1 MWMKREETELYPS
14 GQSRGW
20 DVDKIFAGIG
30 INVSTAISTW

>member
-1 MWMKREETELYPS
+1 MRMKRGETELYPS

-30 INVSTAISTW
+30 TNLSIAISTW